1 VEERWVLEDGMKVR
15 YRQTGGFGGLVLG
28 CELDTEKLP
37 RREAQELERLVKQA
51 ALDKVGV
58 KKSSRGRDLANYEI
72 SVEDNRRIAKAAFDD
87 MTVPGNIQ
95 PLLDFL
101 RSRATARPLDD

>member
-1 VEERWVLEDGMKVR
+1 MKIR

-37 RREAQELERLVKQA
+37 RRDAEELKRLVEQA
-51 ALDKVGV
+51 ALDKVGI

-72 SVEDNRRIAKAAFDD
+72 SAEDNGRMTMAAFDD
-87 MTVPGNIQ
+87 MTIPGNVQ